1 MVSTA
6 CRAEAIVAGFTGL
19 IRRSAEHCHTGKPN
33 GNAAE
38 DEEPRMPGMW
48 RTLAVGVFS
57 LSLVVSEIPANAQ
70 PDNVDAGANYSVFLQ
85 AIAGDGVMMNGRQA
99 VLEGQAVCELMQ
111 PPDGGSLWDA
121 GRHVLSMHPD

>member
-1 MVSTA
+1 
-6 CRAEAIVAGFTGL
+6 
-19 IRRSAEHCHTGKPN
+19 
-33 GNAAE
+33 
-38 DEEPRMPGMW
+38 MPGMW

-121 GRHVLSMHPD
+121 GRHVLSMHPDWGIGLALHFADRSVQNICPHRGSF